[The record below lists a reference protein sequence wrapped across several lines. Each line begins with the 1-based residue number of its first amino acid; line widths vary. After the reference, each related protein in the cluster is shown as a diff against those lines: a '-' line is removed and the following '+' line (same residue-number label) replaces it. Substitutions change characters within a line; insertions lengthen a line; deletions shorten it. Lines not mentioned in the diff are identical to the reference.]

1 MRVSVSHIHT
11 HTHNTPS
18 LPLSLSPSPSHSDPQ
33 MDLEAMDLCVNAIA
47 STLKA
52 FFKLLPDP
60 LIPNELLPEL
70 LEIPGG
76 RNRRA
81 RVWSHHENA

>member
-1 MRVSVSHIHT
+1 
-11 HTHNTPS
+11 
-18 LPLSLSPSPSHSDPQ
+18 
-33 MDLEAMDLCVNAIA
+33 MDLCVNAIT

-70 LEIPGG
+70 LEIPG
-76 RNRRA
+76 
-81 RVWSHHENA
+81 VWVGGADMGVVTS